1 MAKKDEKPDTIKQLF
16 EYAGN
21 YRYLT
26 IASWVLATISA
37 FVALVPFILY
47 GD

>member
-16 EYAGN
+16 ECVGN

-26 IASWVLATISA
+26 IASWQSTRMHWKKCRARRLSM
-37 FVALVPFILY
+37 
-47 GD
+47 

>member
-1 MAKKDEKPDTIKQLF
+1 MAKKEEKPDTIKQLF

-26 IASWVLATISA
+26 IASWVLATLS
-37 FVALVPFILY
+37 LHLYHFILY